1 MTHKKSIIYLI
12 LLSSFLSIVHA
23 KPKSIEVLHWWTSG
37 GEARAI
43 DVLKQ
48 EMERQG
54 YQWKNGGSVMG
65 GGGEQQRLVIKARI
79 NANTP
84 PDAMLIQ
91 GNIIKNYTENNLLSN
106 LDTLAA
112 KEHWGK
118 IIPEPL
124 QKIVKINHHWMAVPI
139 NIHRSHWIWANK
151 KIFDKLHITPPK
163 SFPEFMSVADKI
175 KKAGYIPLAH
185 GGQSWQDAIL
195 FDSAVLSVGG
205 ISFYKK
211 ALVDLDKTALKSDT
225 MKKVFEQ
232 LKQLR
237 SIIDK
242 DFLAREWN
250 LATAMVIHEKAAMQ
264 IMGDWVK
271 GEFIKA
277 GKKPNKDFLCFE
289 YPGTQGN
296 FLFISDTFGML
307 NAPKNQ
313 LLSQQILATTM
324 MDKTFQEKFNRVKGS
339 IPSRLDINSESFD
352 DCAQKS
358 YNDFKL
364 SLKNNTVL
372 QRFDTNIPS
381 EKRIIIFNIVSRF
394 FQKNNQSPEDAVKT
408 LAWIIASKSRV
419 LYPYPMRAVKH

>member
-1 MTHKKSIIYLI
+1 MKKFIININFI
-12 LLSSFLSIVHA
+12 LLTSFLSIAHA
-23 KPKSIEVLHWWTSG
+23 EPKSIEVLHWWTSG
-37 GEARAI
+37 GEAQAI
-43 DVLKQ
+43 DVLKK
-48 EMERQG
+48 EMESQG
-54 YQWKNGGSVMG
+54 FQWKNGGSIMG

-79 NANTP
+79 NAHTP

-91 GNIIKNYTENNLLSN
+91 GNIIKNYTDNNLLSN
-106 LDTLAA
+106 LDALAA
-112 KEHWGK
+112 KENWAK

-124 QKIVKINHHWMAVPI
+124 QKIVKINRHWMAVPI

-163 SFPEFMSVADKI
+163 SFSELIQISEKI

-205 ISFYKK
+205 IHFYKK
-211 ALVDLDKTALKSDT
+211 ALVDLDKTALNSET

-237 SIIDK
+237 SMIDK
-242 DFLAREWN
+242 NFMDREWN

-277 GKKPNKDFLCFE
+277 GKKPNQDFLCFE

-313 LLSQQILATTM
+313 INSQHTLATTM
-324 MDKTFQEKFNRVKGS
+324 MNKTFQEKFNQAKGS
-339 IPSRLDINSESFD
+339 IPSRLDINPENLD
-352 DCAQKS
+352 DCAKKS
-358 YNDFKL
+358 YSDFKQA
-364 SLKNNTVL
+364 LKNNTAL

-381 EKRIIIFNIVSRF
+381 EERTIIFNVVSHF
-394 FQKNNQSPEDAVKT
+394 FQKNNQSPEEAVKALNYCLDNHT
-408 LAWIIASKSRV
+408 RKQGFISLS
-419 LYPYPMRAVKH
+419 YEGC